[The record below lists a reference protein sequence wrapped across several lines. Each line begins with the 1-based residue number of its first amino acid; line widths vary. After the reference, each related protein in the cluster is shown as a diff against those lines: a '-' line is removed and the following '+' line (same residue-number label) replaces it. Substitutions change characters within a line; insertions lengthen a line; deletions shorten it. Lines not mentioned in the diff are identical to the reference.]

1 MSFRIKVGI
10 QEFLH
15 EVLLK
20 FEKVANYREKGKEL
34 DNNIEEEGAEG
45 QDLRLSMP
53 MMFPGF
59 HREGEMSAMV
69 SALTHV
75 ICGDQNND
83 DFSVLNQNMNHS
95 AFDQGDGIDINPFVS
110 ATTSSTSLSYGDS
123 SALKRRRE
131 DGGFFHNS
139 SSAFPPNKHQVV
151 IDAELDRE
159 GHSSIPATVIGRVL
173 KPLDAKTDP
182 RTRLECSS
190 NWTNTI
196 TTERSQI
203 SEPIYEY
210 RIDNNNVKNEDQPK
224 RKYRGVRQRPWGK
237 WAAEIRD
244 PFKATRVWLG
254 TFETAEDAA
263 KAYDQAALRFRG
275 NKAKLNFP
283 ENVRLKQQSLVNPI
297 QSSIDPRVQGESL
310 QGSNSS
316 KKFYG
321 QNFPVRLY
329 DQITMSSPNEMASL
343 QTSMSPS
350 ASYSSSTT
358 TIASSFSSPQTT
370 SIPPVYTTDFP
381 AWSSGFNS
389 SPSG

>member
-1 MSFRIKVGI
+1 
-10 QEFLH
+10 
-15 EVLLK
+15 
-20 FEKVANYREKGKEL
+20 VANYSEKGKEL
-34 DNNIEEEGAEG
+34 DNNIKEEEERG

-83 DFSVLNQNMNHS
+83 DFSVLNQNMNHT
-95 AFDQGDGIDINPFVS
+95 AFHQGDGNPFVS
-110 ATTSSTSLSYGDS
+110 ATTSLSYGDSS

-131 DGGFFHNS
+131 DDGFFHNS
-139 SSAFPPNKHQVV
+139 SSAFPPNKHQ
-151 IDAELDRE
+151 
-159 GHSSIPATVIGRVL
+159 
-173 KPLDAKTDP
+173 
-182 RTRLECSS
+182 ECSS

-196 TTERSQI
+196 TTTERSQI

-210 RIDNNNVKNEDQPK
+210 RTDNNNVKNEEQPK

-283 ENVRLKQQSLVNPI
+283 ENVRLKQQPLVNPI
-297 QSSIDPRVQGESL
+297 PTHLSISHSNNALLSSQSNIDPTV
-310 QGSNSS
+310 
-316 KKFYG
+316 YG
-321 QNFPVRLY
+321 QNFPMRLY
-329 DQITMSSPNEMASL
+329 DQITMSSSNEMASL
-343 QTSMSPS
+343 QTS
-350 ASYSSSTT
+350 
-358 TIASSFSSPQTT
+358 I
-370 SIPPVYTTDFP
+370 IL
-381 AWSSGFNS
+381 NI
-389 SPSG
+389 